1 MFIRLDPAKIIA
13 KNEKIEQ
20 KKVTITIT
28 FLLSNLSEK
37 YPIGPWKITPDV
49 VAIKSKIEVS
59 NIVKLDFV
67 AYTAIKE
74 KKAACIT
81 PVQKE
86 LTVPNGEI
94 LYNSFT
100 LIVPIFLNLG
110 VGLLVKRIG
119 TNASDNNT
127 ETKING
133 S

>member
-1 MFIRLDPAKIIA
+1 M
-13 KNEKIEQ
+13 
-20 KKVTITIT
+20 
-28 FLLSNLSEK
+28 
-37 YPIGPWKITPDV
+37 GPWKITPDI
-49 VAIKSKIEVS
+49 VAIKSKIDVS
-59 NIVKLDFV
+59 NNVKLDFV

-74 KKAACIT
+74 KKAACII

-94 LYNSFT
+94 LYNSLT

-110 VGLLVKRIG
+110 VGLFVKRMG
-119 TNASDNNT
+119 TNARDSNT

>member
-1 MFIRLDPAKIIA
+1 MFARLDPAKIIA
-13 KNEKIEQ
+13 KKEKKAL
-20 KKVTITIT
+20 KKVTITII

-37 YPIGPWKITPDV
+37 YPMGPWKITPDI
-49 VAIKSKIEVS
+49 VAIKSKIDVS
-59 NIVKLDFV
+59 NNVKLDFV

-74 KKAACIT
+74 KKAECIK

-86 LTVPNGEI
+86 LTVPKGEI
-94 LYNSFT
+94 LYNSLM

-110 VGLLVKRIG
+110 ADLFVKSIG
-119 TNASDNNT
+119 TNAKDNNT

>member
-1 MFIRLDPAKIIA
+1 M
-13 KNEKIEQ
+13 
-20 KKVTITIT
+20 
-28 FLLSNLSEK
+28 
-37 YPIGPWKITPDV
+37 GPWNTTPDI

-59 NIVKLDFV
+59 NNVKLAFV

-74 KKAACIT
+74 KKAECIK

-94 LYNSFT
+94 AYNSFT

-110 VGLLVKRIG
+110 ADLFVKRIG
-119 TNASDNNT
+119 TRAKDNNI

>member
-1 MFIRLDPAKIIA
+1 M
-13 KNEKIEQ
+13 
-20 KKVTITIT
+20 
-28 FLLSNLSEK
+28 
-37 YPIGPWKITPDV
+37 GPWNKTPAN

-59 NIVKLDFV
+59 KSVKLAFV

-74 KKAACIT
+74 KKAEWIK

-94 LYNSFT
+94 LYNSSI
-100 LIVPIFLNLG
+100 LMVPIFLNLG
-110 VGLLVKRIG
+110 ADLFVNRIG
-119 TNASDNNT
+119 TRAKDNNT